1 MTDAETTAAVEALAR
16 RVKARD
22 EAVRDGIDYPD
33 AEPFALEFL
42 TALRARGWRPTEA
55 RAATPPLHAAPVPD
69 KPPRDELLASLRA
82 DVEAR
87 AAAARRAGEG
97 AA

>member
-1 MTDAETTAAVEALAR
+1 MAETPNPGSEEA
-16 RVKARD
+16 
-22 EAVRDGIDYPD
+22 G
-33 AEPFALEFL
+33 AL
-42 TALRARGWRPTEA
+42 
-55 RAATPPLHAAPVPD
+55 PLHAPPVAD

-87 AAAARRAGEG
+87 AAAAREAKEG